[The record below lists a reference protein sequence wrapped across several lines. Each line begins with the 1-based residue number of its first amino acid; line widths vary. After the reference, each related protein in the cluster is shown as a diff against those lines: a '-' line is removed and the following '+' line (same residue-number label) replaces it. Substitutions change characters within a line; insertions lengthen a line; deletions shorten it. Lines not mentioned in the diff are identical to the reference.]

1 MSALNRS
8 RQGEVPEGFHE
19 LLPGEAAYHRHTE
32 QTLLNSFRSWAYEE
46 VITPSCEYYHTLM
59 AGSDLSMEEEVY
71 KFFDHKGRILALR
84 PDVTVSVARMV
95 ATKLREDD
103 LPFRLCYRAQ
113 VYRTGTR
120 PGRLHELGQVG
131 AELIGVRGVA
141 ADAEVLGC
149 AMTAL
154 EKLGLPRFQVGIGH
168 RELLDALLTTAG
180 LDAHQ
185 SAVALEALRKKDLV
199 SLEAVVGKDTLLWD
213 LVAKGNGT
221 RGWGQVL
228 PRLRQELHGQGEMAV
243 DELEAVFSMLKA
255 MGIEHRVF
263 LDVGIVR
270 DLPYYTG
277 TVFDMYAPPIG
288 HAIGGGGRYDGLL
301 AAFGSSYPAT
311 GFSLELPAVVK
322 ALTNQL
328 PDQEW
333 ESKDYYVI
341 GEPDQQAAC
350 FAVAARLREKGLAV
364 AIELEPGDLEHC
376 LNKARRRGF
385 KRALYVSEDGYQEHQ
400 LEEAKPNPAPDSIH

>member
-1 MSALNRS
+1 M
-8 RQGEVPEGFHE
+8 PEGFHE

-32 QTLLNSFRSWAYEE
+32 ETLLNSFRSWAYDE

-59 AGSDLSMEEEVY
+59 AGSELSLEEEVY

-95 ATKLREDD
+95 ATKLKEED

-113 VYRTGTR
+113 VYRNGTR

-131 AELIGVRGVA
+131 AELIGVRGVS
-141 ADAEVLGC
+141 ADAEILGC
-149 AMTAL
+149 AMTSL
-154 EKLGLPRFQVGIGH
+154 EKLGLPRFQAGIGH
-168 RELLDALLTTAG
+168 RELLDALLDAAG
-180 LDAHQ
+180 LDTQGAE
-185 SAVALEALRKKDLV
+185 AAREALRKKDLV
-199 SLEAVVGKDTLLWD
+199 SLETVVGKETLLWE
-213 LVAKGNGT
+213 LVANPAKG
-221 RGWGQVL
+221 RSWSHVL
-228 PRLRQELHGQGEMAV
+228 PRLREELAASDTAV
-243 DELEAVFSMLKA
+243 LELEAVFSMLKA

-263 LDVGIVR
+263 LDIGIVR

-277 TVFDMYAPPIG
+277 TVFDIYAPPIG

-322 ALTNQL
+322 ALTSQL
-328 PDQEW
+328 PHQEW

-341 GEPDQQAAC
+341 GEPDQQSAC
-350 FAVAARLREKGLAV
+350 FAVAARLREKGLSV
-364 AIELEPGDLEHC
+364 AIELEPSDLETC
-376 LNKARRRGF
+376 LKKAQKRGF
-385 KRALYVSEDGYQEHQ
+385 KRALYVTDDGYQEHQ
-400 LEEAKPNPAPDSIH
+400 LDPASKNPAPDSIH